1 MVLSQ
6 TKSKCNFLLLDIRHI
21 LFLIEGS
28 KLMKYF
34 KEIRPVKKR
43 NLVAEV
49 KFFRLPRQRQRLEK
63 PKNNWKP

>member
-49 KFFRLPRQRQRLEK
+49 KFFRLPR
-63 PKNNWKP
+63 